1 MSRPKKTVSIVKTL
15 IEKCKMYNNNL
26 ISYDELR
33 NYFDN
38 NVKVK
43 KYIRLM
49 DKNSIVLNIVSHLN
63 IIEGGVLDGIEVAIE
78 KSFVMFYD
86 VLLKY
91 TNLEINEEYRNFDYY
106 DIFVEAGI
114 DSFIKNTCNDDY
126 LRVVELIN
134 TTKDYNNL
142 TFISK
147 LFEGMDSDK
156 LYSSLEKIDELIKN
170 EENMNKIIEIM
181 KFNNPDF
188 GNMLYNI
195 KNNELEVKSQT

>member
-1 MSRPKKTVSIVKTL
+1 MGRPKKSVSIIKLLV
-15 IEKCKMYNNNL
+15 EKCKMFNSGL
-26 ISYDELR
+26 ISANDLKE
-33 NYFDN
+33 YFEN
-38 NVKVK
+38 NVKIK

-49 DKNSIVLNIVSHLN
+49 DKHAIVLNVISHLN
-63 IIEGGVLDGIEVAIE
+63 VVEGGALDGAELAIE

-91 TNLEINEEYRNFDYY
+91 TNLEIEDEYRNFDYY
-106 DIFVEAGI
+106 DIFLEAGI
-114 DSFIKNTCNDDY
+114 DSFIKNVCNDDY
-126 LRVVELIN
+126 LRAVELID

-142 TFISK
+142 TFLSK

-156 LYSSLEKIDELIKN
+156 LYSSLEKIDELMKN
-170 EENMNKIIEIM
+170 EENMNKIVEIM